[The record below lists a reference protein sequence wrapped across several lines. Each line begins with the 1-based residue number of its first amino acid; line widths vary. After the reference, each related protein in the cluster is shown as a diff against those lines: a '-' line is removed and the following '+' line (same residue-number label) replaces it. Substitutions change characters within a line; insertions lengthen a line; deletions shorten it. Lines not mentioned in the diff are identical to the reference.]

1 MTHYFEQCLVL
12 SLRDKGEDSFTI
24 TVLHA
29 TLGKQEFLVQ
39 GGKKIGAKIAPLLQP
54 LTLAD
59 IWVAPSKR
67 EGGRVIEARV
77 IKDFALLK
85 KRPLSL
91 RFALRALE
99 ILNRA
104 TYGLVEAG
112 DILKVTITI
121 FEAIEKER
129 AVPDLKKLWISFE
142 LAVLDHL
149 GVKPARA
156 SLNAYASLS
165 ELARYLEQEIYAA
178 CG

>member
-1 MTHYFEQCLVL
+1 MTRYVEQCLVL
-12 SLRDKGEDSFTI
+12 GLRDKGEDSFTI

-29 TLGKQEFLVQ
+29 ELGKQEFLVQ
-39 GGKKIGAKIAPLLQP
+39 GGKKIGAKLAPLLQP

-59 IWVAPSKR
+59 IWVAPSKC
-67 EGGRVIEARV
+67 EGGRVIEVRV

-91 RFALRALE
+91 RFGLRALE
-99 ILNRA
+99 ILDRA

-112 DILKVTITI
+112 DLLKVTITI
-121 FEAIEKER
+121 FEAIEKEK
-129 AVPDLKKLWISFE
+129 AAPDLKKLWISFE
-142 LAVLDHL
+142 MAVLHHL
-149 GVKPARA
+149 GVSPAQS
-156 SLNAYASLS
+156 SLNSHTSLT